1 MAEVAIADISA
12 QDKSNLALTYA
23 TLLLFDGGV
32 DVNEDN
38 LNKLFNVTSN
48 SVEKLVVKV
57 YAKTMEGKDV
67 DKYLTCGGG
76 GGGQAQGGA
85 GGAGKRFCLSMSN
98 WLS

>member
-1 MAEVAIADISA
+1 MAEVAVADISA

-32 DVNEDN
+32 DITEEN
-38 LNKLFNVTSN
+38 LNKLFSVTSN
-48 SVEKLVVKV
+48 SVDSLIVKV
-57 YAKTMEGKDV
+57 YAKTMEGRDV

-85 GGAGKRFCLSMSN
+85 GGAGKGFEFTSVN
-98 WLS
+98 